1 MDKLPYIFYRGKKY
15 QVEFYLDV
23 EGNIK
28 VLEYL
33 DSLPMLVKV
42 KLAALVKLMGDEG
55 RIYDDK
61 KYRIV
66 NKKEKIYEFKPLKYR
81 FFNFFYEG
89 GKIIVTNGYR
99 KKSQKVDKKELR
111 KAIKMRS
118 LYIKRERKGEY
129 YGK

>member
-1 MDKLPYIFYRGKKY
+1 
-15 QVEFYLDV
+15 V
-23 EGNIK
+23 
-28 VLEYL
+28 
-33 DSLPMLVKV
+33 
-42 KLAALVKLMGDEG
+42 
-55 RIYDDK
+55 
-61 KYRIV
+61 
-66 NKKEKIYEFKPLKYR
+66 KYR